1 MHGMIPRRFA
11 RLTEILDRRQ
21 PTLTVLIDD
30 LQKAHN
36 VSAVLRTCDAVG
48 VLRAHGVTDAESFRA
63 KVTSAAG
70 SDRYVEMELHP
81 GFPEA
86 FAHLRDG
93 ELHGAEP
100 FQIVAAA
107 LDPSAVD
114 FRAVDYTR
122 PTCVV
127 LGQEGPGLAPEVL
140 EQVDTKIMIPM
151 SGAVESLNVSVAAAV
166 ILFEAQ
172 RQREAA
178 GLYDT
183 PQIDEDTRQRLL
195 FEWGHRKLAEYC
207 RQKGYPYPRVGENGE
222 LLDPIPRG

>member
-1 MHGMIPRRFA
+1 MIPRRFA
-11 RLTEILDRRQ
+11 RLTEILDLRQ
-21 PTLTVLIDD
+21 PTLTVLMDD

-48 VLRAHGVTDAESFRA
+48 VLEAHGVTDEESFQA

-70 SDRYVEMELHP
+70 SDRYVEMRLHP
-81 GFPEA
+81 GFSEA
-86 FAHLRDG
+86 FEHLRGEDFDG
-93 ELHGAEP
+93 QRM
-100 FQIVAAA
+100 QIVAAA
-107 LDPSAVD
+107 LDESAVD
-114 FRAVDYTR
+114 FRDVDYTK

-127 LGQEGPGLAPEVL
+127 LGQEGPGLTLEVL
-140 EQVDTKIMIPM
+140 EQVDTRIMIPM

-172 RQREAA
+172 RQRQAA

-183 PQIDEDTRQRLL
+183 PHVDHATRQRLL

-207 RQKGYPYPRVGENGE
+207 RQKGYPYPRVGEDGVEDRFN
-222 LLDPIPRG
+222 

>member
-1 MHGMIPRRFA
+1 MIPRRYA
-11 RLTEILDRRQ
+11 RLNAILDRRQ
-21 PTLTVLIDD
+21 PSLTVLIDD

-48 VLRAHGVTDAESFRA
+48 VLEAHGVTDEESFRA

-70 SDRYVEMELHP
+70 SDRYVEMQLHP
-81 GFPEA
+81 GFDEA
-86 FAHLRDG
+86 FEHLRAAG
-93 ELHGAEP
+93 

-107 LDPSAVD
+107 LDDTAVD
-114 FRAVDYTR
+114 FRAVDYTK

-140 EQVDTKIMIPM
+140 AQVDTKIMIPM

-172 RQREAA
+172 RQRQAS
-178 GLYDT
+178 GLYEKA
-183 PQIDEDTRQRLL
+183 QIDDETRQRLL

-207 RQKGYPYPRVGENGE
+207 RQKGYPYPRVGDDGE

>member
-1 MHGMIPRRFA
+1 MIPRRYA
-11 RLTEILDRRQ
+11 RLSAILDRRQ

-48 VLRAHGVTDAESFRA
+48 VLEAHGITDSESFRA

-70 SDRYVEMELHP
+70 SDRYVEMRLHP
-81 GFPEA
+81 DFGGA
-86 FAHLRDG
+86 FRHLRERG
-93 ELHGAEP
+93 L
-100 FQIVAAA
+100 QVVAAA
-107 LDPSAVD
+107 LDETAVD
-114 FRAVDYTR
+114 FREVDYTL

-127 LGQEGPGLAPEVL
+127 LGQEGPGLATDIL
-140 EQVDTKIMIPM
+140 AQVDTKIMIPM

-172 RQREAA
+172 RQRQAA

-183 PQIDEDTRQRLL
+183 PQVDEVTRQRLL

-207 RQKGYPYPRVGENGE
+207 RQKGYPYPRIGDDGE

>member
-1 MHGMIPRRFA
+1 MIPRRYR
-11 RLTEILDRRQ
+11 RLTAILDRRQ
-21 PTLTVLIDD
+21 PTLTILIDD

-48 VLRAHGVTDAESFRA
+48 VLEAHGVTDEESFRA
-63 KVTSAAG
+63 MVTSAAG
-70 SDRYVEMELHP
+70 SDRYVDMRLHP
-81 GFPEA
+81 GFGPA
-86 FAHLRDG
+86 FEHLRG
-93 ELHGAEP
+93 HG

-107 LDPSAVD
+107 LDEAAAD
-114 FRAVDYTR
+114 FRDVDYCA

-140 EQVDTKIMIPM
+140 EQVDTRIMIPM
-151 SGAVESLNVSVAAAV
+151 AGAVESLNVSVAAAV

-172 RQREAA
+172 RQRQDA
-178 GLYDT
+178 GLYDV
-183 PQIDEDTRQRLL
+183 PQVDDVTRQRLL